1 MSLLWVSL
9 DHDGH
14 GDVVVVGHILGLL
27 SGSVEDGVE
36 GVVTNNLSEGF
47 EGNGLN
53 GVKTVEGVNGEV
65 DGLDLI
71 NWDINEGGVG

>member
-1 MSLLWVSL
+1 M
-9 DHDGH
+9 
-14 GDVVVVGHILGLL
+14 VGHILGLL

-71 NWDINEGGVG
+71 DWDINEGSVG

>member
-1 MSLLWVSL
+1 MGLLWVSL

-36 GVVTNNLSEGF
+36 GIVTNNLSEGF
-47 EGNGLN
+47 EGDGLD
-53 GVKTVEGVNGEV
+53 GVKTIEGVDGEV

-71 NWDINEGGVG
+71 NWDVNKGGVS